1 MGFFSWIGEN
11 WFTLL
16 ETVSIVAGLFFT
28 AFSLRIDTKVRH
40 VGNLLTITQQ
50 HREIWS
56 EFYKKPELARVL
68 DAKTNPD
75 TAISN
80 EEQLFLK
87 FLILHLNSAFRA
99 MKSGMFLS
107 PEGLRADVR
116 EFFVLP
122 IPKRVWEKMEPLQD
136 RDFVTFVESC
146 RTDGLPPWIRENR
159 KGKCVLPADMCAIPK
174 EKDRGTC

>member
-1 MGFFSWIGEN
+1 MGFLHWVGEN

-16 ETVSIVAGLFFT
+16 ETASIVTGLFFT

-56 EFYKKPELARVL
+56 EFYEKPELARVL
-68 DAKTNPD
+68 DSGANLESS
-75 TAISN
+75 ISN
-80 EEQLFLK
+80 EEELFLK

-107 PEGLRADVR
+107 PEGLRADIR
-116 EFFVLP
+116 QFFALP
-122 IPKRVWEKMEPLQD
+122 IPKRVWEKLKPLQD
-136 RDFVTFVESC
+136 RDFVRFVQSC
-146 RTDGLPPWIRENR
+146 CEPLI
-159 KGKCVLPADMCAIPK
+159 
-174 EKDRGTC
+174 